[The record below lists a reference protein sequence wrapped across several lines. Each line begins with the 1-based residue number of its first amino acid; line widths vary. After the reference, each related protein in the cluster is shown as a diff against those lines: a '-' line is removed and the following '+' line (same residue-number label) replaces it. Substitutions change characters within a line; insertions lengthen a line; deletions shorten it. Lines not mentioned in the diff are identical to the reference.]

1 MLLKSERIKL
11 GNGIYLNLIKTDKFK
26 SNLLSFYFIR
36 PLSKEEVTK
45 NALIPLVLRRGTKN
59 LPTNLEIEKKLEELY
74 GSNFSVSVN
83 KRGERQVI
91 RFTMEWANDE
101 YLNSNQGFEPIE
113 ILRDIIYSPA
123 IENDG
128 FIKDYVS
135 QEKENLRR
143 RIEGKINDKRTYAI
157 ERCIEEMCRNERF
170 SIYHLGYIED
180 LDGINEKNLYDHYRN
195 ILLTSPIEI
204 FFVGNYNEELINYLK
219 ESNASERDEIIL
231 IPKESIITGVQTKN
245 MVNEALDVNQGKMVL
260 GFRTGVRYDNPL
272 YNGLLIAS
280 DILGGGPN
288 SKLFRNVREKESLAY
303 YITSTIY
310 KYKSIM
316 LIDAGIE
323 FDNFDKTVDI
333 VKKQLEDV
341 KKGIFTDDDIE
352 ISKKSLK
359 TSTESIRDS
368 IFLISKFF
376 FSQTVS
382 QDNRTLEKI
391 LEDIERVTK
400 EEIINASENI
410 TMDTMYFMTN
420 KK

>member
-204 FFVGNYNEELINYLK
+204 FL
-219 ESNASERDEIIL
+219 
-231 IPKESIITGVQTKN
+231 
-245 MVNEALDVNQGKMVL
+245 
-260 GFRTGVRYDNPL
+260 
-272 YNGLLIAS
+272 
-280 DILGGGPN
+280 
-288 SKLFRNVREKESLAY
+288 
-303 YITSTIY
+303 
-310 KYKSIM
+310 
-316 LIDAGIE
+316 
-323 FDNFDKTVDI
+323 
-333 VKKQLEDV
+333 
-341 KKGIFTDDDIE
+341 
-352 ISKKSLK
+352 
-359 TSTESIRDS
+359 
-368 IFLISKFF
+368 
-376 FSQTVS
+376 
-382 QDNRTLEKI
+382 
-391 LEDIERVTK
+391 
-400 EEIINASENI
+400 
-410 TMDTMYFMTN
+410 
-420 KK
+420 